1 DHRIAMSFSMAG
13 LRTSG
18 PITIHGTETVA
29 TSFPTFT
36 ELANRAGLTIEVS
49 Q

>member
-1 DHRIAMSFSMAG
+1 MAG

-18 PITIHGTETVA
+18 EIKIIGTETVA

-36 ELANRAGLTIEVS
+36 ELTSKAGLSIQVTE
-49 Q
+49 

>member
-1 DHRIAMSFSMAG
+1 MAG
-13 LRTSG
+13 LRTSEE
-18 PITIHGTETVA
+18 IKIVGTETVA

-36 ELANRAGLTIEVS
+36 ELANRAGLTIQVS

>member
-1 DHRIAMSFSMAG
+1 MAG

-18 PITIHGTETVA
+18 EIKIVGTETVA

-36 ELANRAGLTIEVS
+36 TLATQAGLAIQVTE
-49 Q
+49 

>member
-1 DHRIAMSFSMAG
+1 MAG

-18 PITIHGTETVA
+18 EIKIVGTETVA

-36 ELANRAGLTIEVS
+36 ELAGVAGLNIQVTE
-49 Q
+49 